1 LFRQNPYKGWA
12 VLTRKCGWEI
22 GAYTLEGKIDVYER
36 ANTGFRFITSYSIIK
51 NDIQNITR
59 LDERF
64 IEVEFGEYPQEP
76 VEAEKQGE
84 LDSDTFQ
91 GKIYETGKRYSSNDI
106 VYNKP
111 YCLVEVVDEEG
122 NTTVEQRI
130 DEDATFDIRQEE
142 IAKRVI
148 LYPAANKIVE
158 DMAAVAEIIS
168 TECMIKSGFGDR
180 TPQTTEC

>member
-1 LFRQNPYKGWA
+1 MAVAKKEEMILTPEEQMQKAIENGKKKHGKVYKTILADEAIIW
-12 VLTRKCGWEI
+12 RKLKRSE
-22 GAYTLEGKIDVYER
+22 YKEVM
-36 ANTGFRFITSYSIIK
+36 
-51 NDIQNITR
+51 NI
-59 LDERF
+59 F
-64 IEVEFGEYPQEP
+64 
-76 VEAEKQGE
+76 
-84 LDSDTFQ
+84 
-91 GKIYETGKRYSSNDI
+91 IYEN
-106 VYNKP
+106 
-111 YCLVEVVDEEG
+111 VEVVDEEG
-122 NTTVEQRI
+122 NTTVEQRV

>member
-1 LFRQNPYKGWA
+1 MAVTKKEEMILTPEEQMQKAIENGKKKHGKVYKTILADEAIIW
-12 VLTRKCGWEI
+12 RKLKRSE
-22 GAYTLEGKIDVYER
+22 YKEVM
-36 ANTGFRFITSYSIIK
+36 
-51 NDIQNITR
+51 NI
-59 LDERF
+59 F
-64 IEVEFGEYPQEP
+64 
-76 VEAEKQGE
+76 
-84 LDSDTFQ
+84 
-91 GKIYETGKRYSSNDI
+91 IYEN
-106 VYNKP
+106 
-111 YCLVEVVDEEG
+111 VEVVDEEG
-122 NTTVEQRI
+122 NVTVEQRV

>member
-1 LFRQNPYKGWA
+1 MAVTKKEEMTLTPEEQMQKAIENGKKKHGKVYKTILADEAIIW
-12 VLTRKCGWEI
+12 RKLKRSE
-22 GAYTLEGKIDVYER
+22 YKEVM
-36 ANTGFRFITSYSIIK
+36 
-51 NDIQNITR
+51 NI
-59 LDERF
+59 F
-64 IEVEFGEYPQEP
+64 
-76 VEAEKQGE
+76 
-84 LDSDTFQ
+84 
-91 GKIYETGKRYSSNDI
+91 IYEN
-106 VYNKP
+106 
-111 YCLVEVVDEEG
+111 VEVVDEEG
-122 NTTVEQRI
+122 NTTVEQRV

>member
-1 LFRQNPYKGWA
+1 MAVTKKEEMILTPEEQMQKAIENGKKKHGKVYKTILADEAIIW
-12 VLTRKCGWEI
+12 RKLKRSE
-22 GAYTLEGKIDVYER
+22 YKEVM
-36 ANTGFRFITSYSIIK
+36 
-51 NDIQNITR
+51 NI
-59 LDERF
+59 F
-64 IEVEFGEYPQEP
+64 
-76 VEAEKQGE
+76 
-84 LDSDTFQ
+84 
-91 GKIYETGKRYSSNDI
+91 IYEN
-106 VYNKP
+106 
-111 YCLVEVVDEEG
+111 VEVVDEEG

-130 DEDATFDIRQEE
+130 DEDATFDVRQEE

>member
-1 LFRQNPYKGWA
+1 MQKAIENGKKKHGKVYKTILADEAIIW
-12 VLTRKCGWEI
+12 RKLKRSE
-22 GAYTLEGKIDVYER
+22 YKEVM
-36 ANTGFRFITSYSIIK
+36 
-51 NDIQNITR
+51 NI
-59 LDERF
+59 F
-64 IEVEFGEYPQEP
+64 
-76 VEAEKQGE
+76 
-84 LDSDTFQ
+84 
-91 GKIYETGKRYSSNDI
+91 IYEN
-106 VYNKP
+106 
-111 YCLVEVVDEEG
+111 VEVVDEEG

>member
-1 LFRQNPYKGWA
+1 MAVTKKEEMILTPEEQMQKAIENGKKKHGKVYKTILADEAIIW
-12 VLTRKCGWEI
+12 RKLKRSE
-22 GAYTLEGKIDVYER
+22 YKEVM
-36 ANTGFRFITSYSIIK
+36 
-51 NDIQNITR
+51 NI
-59 LDERF
+59 F
-64 IEVEFGEYPQEP
+64 
-76 VEAEKQGE
+76 
-84 LDSDTFQ
+84 
-91 GKIYETGKRYSSNDI
+91 IYEN
-106 VYNKP
+106 
-111 YCLVEVVDEEG
+111 VEVVDEEG
-122 NTTVEQRI
+122 STTVEQRV

>member
-1 LFRQNPYKGWA
+1 MAVTKKEEMILTPEEQMQKAIENGKKKHGKVYKTILADEAIIW
-12 VLTRKCGWEI
+12 RKLKRSE
-22 GAYTLEGKIDVYER
+22 YKEVM
-36 ANTGFRFITSYSIIK
+36 
-51 NDIQNITR
+51 NI
-59 LDERF
+59 F
-64 IEVEFGEYPQEP
+64 
-76 VEAEKQGE
+76 
-84 LDSDTFQ
+84 
-91 GKIYETGKRYSSNDI
+91 IYEN
-106 VYNKP
+106 
-111 YCLVEVVDEEG
+111 VEIVDEEG
-122 NTTVEQRI
+122 NTTVEQRV

>member
-1 LFRQNPYKGWA
+1 MAVAKKEEMILTPEEQMQKAIENGKKKHGKVYKTILADEAIIW
-12 VLTRKCGWEI
+12 RKLKRSE
-22 GAYTLEGKIDVYER
+22 YKEVM
-36 ANTGFRFITSYSIIK
+36 
-51 NDIQNITR
+51 NI
-59 LDERF
+59 F
-64 IEVEFGEYPQEP
+64 
-76 VEAEKQGE
+76 
-84 LDSDTFQ
+84 
-91 GKIYETGKRYSSNDI
+91 IYEN
-106 VYNKP
+106 
-111 YCLVEVVDEEG
+111 VEVVDEEG
-122 NTTVEQRI
+122 NVTVEQRV

>member
-1 LFRQNPYKGWA
+1 MAIAKKEEMNLTPEEQMQKAIDAGKKKHGKVYKTILADEAIIW
-12 VLTRKCGWEI
+12 RKLKRSE
-22 GAYTLEGKIDVYER
+22 YKEVM
-36 ANTGFRFITSYSIIK
+36 
-51 NDIQNITR
+51 NI
-59 LDERF
+59 F
-64 IEVEFGEYPQEP
+64 
-76 VEAEKQGE
+76 
-84 LDSDTFQ
+84 
-91 GKIYETGKRYSSNDI
+91 IYEN
-106 VYNKP
+106 
-111 YCLVEVVDEEG
+111 VEVVDEEG

>member
-1 LFRQNPYKGWA
+1 MAVTKKEEMILTPEEQMQKAIENGKKKHGKVYKTILADEAIIW
-12 VLTRKCGWEI
+12 RKLKRTE
-22 GAYTLEGKIDVYER
+22 YKEVM
-36 ANTGFRFITSYSIIK
+36 
-51 NDIQNITR
+51 NI
-59 LDERF
+59 F
-64 IEVEFGEYPQEP
+64 
-76 VEAEKQGE
+76 
-84 LDSDTFQ
+84 
-91 GKIYETGKRYSSNDI
+91 IYEN
-106 VYNKP
+106 
-111 YCLVEVVDEEG
+111 VEVVDEEG

>member
-1 LFRQNPYKGWA
+1 MAVTKKEEMILTPEEQMQKAIENGKKKHGKVYKTILADEAIIW
-12 VLTRKCGWEI
+12 RKLKRSE
-22 GAYTLEGKIDVYER
+22 YKEVM
-36 ANTGFRFITSYSIIK
+36 
-51 NDIQNITR
+51 NI
-59 LDERF
+59 F
-64 IEVEFGEYPQEP
+64 
-76 VEAEKQGE
+76 
-84 LDSDTFQ
+84 
-91 GKIYETGKRYSSNDI
+91 IYEN
-106 VYNKP
+106 
-111 YCLVEVVDEEG
+111 VEVVDEEG

>member
-1 LFRQNPYKGWA
+1 MAVTKKEEMILTPEEQMQKAIENGKKKHDKVYKTILADEAIIW
-12 VLTRKCGWEI
+12 RKLKRSE
-22 GAYTLEGKIDVYER
+22 YKEVM
-36 ANTGFRFITSYSIIK
+36 
-51 NDIQNITR
+51 NI
-59 LDERF
+59 F
-64 IEVEFGEYPQEP
+64 
-76 VEAEKQGE
+76 
-84 LDSDTFQ
+84 
-91 GKIYETGKRYSSNDI
+91 IYEN
-106 VYNKP
+106 
-111 YCLVEVVDEEG
+111 VEVVDEEG
-122 NTTVEQRI
+122 NTTVEQRV

>member
-1 LFRQNPYKGWA
+1 MAVTKKEEMILTPEEQMQKAIENGKKKHGKVYKTILADEAIIW
-12 VLTRKCGWEI
+12 RKLKRSE
-22 GAYTLEGKIDVYER
+22 YKEVM
-36 ANTGFRFITSYSIIK
+36 
-51 NDIQNITR
+51 NI
-59 LDERF
+59 F
-64 IEVEFGEYPQEP
+64 
-76 VEAEKQGE
+76 
-84 LDSDTFQ
+84 
-91 GKIYETGKRYSSNDI
+91 IYEN
-106 VYNKP
+106 
-111 YCLVEVVDEEG
+111 VEVMDEEG

>member
-1 LFRQNPYKGWA
+1 MAVAKKEEMILTPEEQMQKAIENGKKKHGKVYKTILADEAIIW
-12 VLTRKCGWEI
+12 RKLKRSE
-22 GAYTLEGKIDVYER
+22 YKEVM
-36 ANTGFRFITSYSIIK
+36 
-51 NDIQNITR
+51 NI
-59 LDERF
+59 F
-64 IEVEFGEYPQEP
+64 
-76 VEAEKQGE
+76 
-84 LDSDTFQ
+84 
-91 GKIYETGKRYSSNDI
+91 IYEN
-106 VYNKP
+106 
-111 YCLVEVVDEEG
+111 VEVVDEEG

>member
-1 LFRQNPYKGWA
+1 MAVTKKEEMILTPEEQMQKAIENGKKKHGKVYKTILADEAIIW
-12 VLTRKCGWEI
+12 RKLKRSE
-22 GAYTLEGKIDVYER
+22 YKEVM
-36 ANTGFRFITSYSIIK
+36 
-51 NDIQNITR
+51 NI
-59 LDERF
+59 F
-64 IEVEFGEYPQEP
+64 
-76 VEAEKQGE
+76 
-84 LDSDTFQ
+84 
-91 GKIYETGKRYSSNDI
+91 IYEN
-106 VYNKP
+106 
-111 YCLVEVVDEEG
+111 VEVVDEEG
-122 NTTVEQRI
+122 NTTVEQRV

>member
-1 LFRQNPYKGWA
+1 MAVTKKEEMILTPEEQMQKAIENGKKKHGKVYKTILADEAIIW
-12 VLTRKCGWEI
+12 RKLKRSE
-22 GAYTLEGKIDVYER
+22 YKEVM
-36 ANTGFRFITSYSIIK
+36 
-51 NDIQNITR
+51 NI
-59 LDERF
+59 F
-64 IEVEFGEYPQEP
+64 
-76 VEAEKQGE
+76 
-84 LDSDTFQ
+84 
-91 GKIYETGKRYSSNDI
+91 IYEN
-106 VYNKP
+106 
-111 YCLVEVVDEEG
+111 VEVVDEEG
-122 NTTVEQRI
+122 NVTVEQRI